1 MSNSLQTLVPV
12 LDGSN
17 YRRWAELMKAYLQS
31 MGSWIIIERPTGL
44 EPPVP
49 ATDGSNRGDVIEW
62 SQQEAKAQG
71 SIRLCLNV
79 EISRSVKNKTSAKD
93 LWEALQTTY
102 GGSSAMGAFSFFKAA
117 IIRKNTF
124 CRRAVRP

>member
-31 MGSWIIIERPTGL
+31 MGSWIIIERPTGI
-44 EPPVP
+44 EPPTP
-49 ATDGSNRGDVIEW
+49 ATDGSNRVDVIEW

-71 SIRLCLNV
+71 SIRLHLNV
-79 EISRSVKNKTSAKD
+79 EVSRTVKNKTMAKD
-93 LWEALQTTY
+93 LWDTLED
-102 GGSSAMGAFSFFKAA
+102 S
-117 IIRKNTF
+117 
-124 CRRAVRP
+124 

>member
-1 MSNSLQTLVPV
+1 MTTLNMSNSLQTLVPI

-17 YRRWAELMKAYLQS
+17 YRRWAELMKVYLQS
-31 MGSWIIIERPTGL
+31 MGSWIIIDRPAGL

-49 ATDGSNRGDVIEW
+49 ATDGLNRGDVIEW

-71 SIRLCLNV
+71 SIRLRLNV

-93 LWEALQTTY
+93 LWEALAST
-102 GGSSAMGAFSFFKAA
+102 
-117 IIRKNTF
+117 
-124 CRRAVRP
+124 